1 VEDYIIEKERR
12 LKEKERQE
20 YMRKVYACYN
30 EELDLWNSRMLR
42 KLEEER
48 REKELRKSLGIC
60 KK

>member
-1 VEDYIIEKERR
+1 MEKYSIERERR

-20 YMRKVYACYN
+20 YTTKLYACYN
-30 EELDLWNSRMLR
+30 EELDLWNTGLLR

-48 REKELRKSLGIC
+48 REKELTESLGRC